1 MPMDFNKI
9 ITELCWRLEDGTPDF
24 NNPEHLQELRVVLT
38 MHKWTTPAINELM
51 ETLTEER
58 TYVDNSQNRG
68 LGRVGKPYGSSPEN
82 SPKKSKAEPEDD
94 SKIDKDDVPKEDP
107 KINVDRSKFG
117 EKDKTHKDNP
127 KGPTRKEVLDDL
139 NSGNLDVL
147 VEFQN
152 GVQTNRALGIA
163 GPGGALASEG
173 ESKYCEATN
182 TDFNKFDS
190 ENKEAILEKEKE
202 INDRPKTK
210 QDSRTAKALG
220 LEPDSPEFNT
230 YLAKREVWVLQQRE
244 KAKSDPKS
252 VFHKKGKKGFNSNDK
267 AYDEWMETAY
277 DGALSTKQ
285 SIEESSIDTS
295 KPNVTVQST
304 PEADQAVE
312 AHLEDN
318 LKNAKTPEDK
328 KYAEKQLKNFSKFK
342 SYHDTYVVGKD
353 DKGRTTYMGISN
365 KKDDQIRDPQNNSSP
380 SKRFRELE
388 TKYGPKVA
396 KEVIKSLQENIKK
409 VDEVK
414 ENTVKSASDIKITDD
429 FVAVCESKEM
439 KPYIKKLREN
449 SKFRAHLKKNGL
461 DPDKMD
467 TKELLTEMN
476 AHSKKL
482 TAEGKSPSYTTYGKI
497 AIKVGEFAADGKF
510 KRDNP
515 TLNFDDESVKASAE
529 IKQTEKDVVKSSH
542 AAAVN
547 DLVEADKPDGYS
559 KDNPDA
565 DNGPHQ
571 EGYISG
577 VLDACHIDTYI
588 DMDSDDGMLLQ
599 MGINGVKPSM
609 IRKCVGERSGFK
621 GDSST
626 TEGKAALK
634 NHLRKRC
641 RVQPG
646 GDRITIDDESGKGE
660 DLFDDTW
667 RTAGTS
673 QKVATGFGK
682 GMRDCLQVKAARK

>member
-1 MPMDFNKI
+1 M
-9 ITELCWRLEDGTPDF
+9 
-24 NNPEHLQELRVVLT
+24 
-38 MHKWTTPAINELM
+38 
-51 ETLTEER
+51 
-58 TYVDNSQNRG
+58 
-68 LGRVGKPYGSSPEN
+68 
-82 SPKKSKAEPEDD
+82 
-94 SKIDKDDVPKEDP
+94 
-107 KINVDRSKFG
+107 
-117 EKDKTHKDNP
+117 
-127 KGPTRKEVLDDL
+127 
-139 NSGNLDVL
+139 
-147 VEFQN
+147 
-152 GVQTNRALGIA
+152 
-163 GPGGALASEG
+163 
-173 ESKYCEATN
+173 
-182 TDFNKFDS
+182 
-190 ENKEAILEKEKE
+190 
-202 INDRPKTK
+202 
-210 QDSRTAKALG
+210 
-220 LEPDSPEFNT
+220 
-230 YLAKREVWVLQQRE
+230 WVLQQRK

-318 LKNAKTPEDK
+318 LKNAKTPEDR

-388 TKYGPKVA
+388 AKYGPKVA

-414 ENTVKSASDIKITDD
+414 ENTVKAASDIKITDD

-449 SKFRAHLKKNGL
+449 SKFRTHLKKNGL
-461 DPDKMD
+461 DPDKMN

-482 TAEGKSPSYTTYGKI
+482 TDEGKSPSYTTYGKI
-497 AIKVGEFAADGKF
+497 AIKVGEFAADSKF

-515 TLNFDDESVKASAE
+515 TLNFNDESVKASAK
-529 IKQTEKDVVKSSH
+529 IKQTEKDIVKSSH

-577 VLDACHIDTYI
+577 VLDACHIDTYV

-609 IRKCVGERSGFK
+609 IRTCVAEKSGFK

-626 TEGKAALK
+626 AEGKAALK
-634 NHLRKRC
+634 DHLRKRC

-646 GDRITIDDESGKGE
+646 GDRITIDDASGKGVE
-660 DLFDDTW
+660 LFDDTW

-682 GMRDCLQVKAARK
+682 GMRDCLQAKAAKS

>member
-1 MPMDFNKI
+1 MDIDKI
-9 ITELCWRLEDGTPDF
+9 IREWFFKLPMGYAEQPYSEDELQTLAEVLV
-24 NNPEHLQELRVVLT
+24 EHKVDLPLFE
-38 MHKWTTPAINELM
+38 A
-51 ETLTEER
+51 
-58 TYVDNSQNRG
+58 TYKDNSENRK
-68 LGRVGKPYGSSPEN
+68 LGRVGQEWGTGKDAKPINKDTKKDSEE
-82 SPKKSKAEPEDD
+82 PKIS
-94 SKIDKDDVPKEDP
+94 KDDIPKEDP
-107 KINVDRSKFG
+107 KINVDRSKFD
-117 EKDKTHKDNP
+117 EKDKKHKDNP
-127 KGPTRKEVLDDL
+127 KGPTRKEVLDDM
-139 NSGNLDVL
+139 NAGNLDVL
-147 VEFQN
+147 TEFQN

-163 GPGGALASEG
+163 GPGGAVASEG
-173 ESKYCEATN
+173 ESKYCKATN
-182 TDFNKFDS
+182 TDFDKFDS
-190 ENKEAILEKEKE
+190 DNKEAILKKEKE
-202 INDRPKTK
+202 IEDRPKTK

-244 KAKSDPKS
+244 KAKSDPNS
-252 VFHKKGKKGFNSNDK
+252 VFHKKGKKGFNSNDE
-267 AYDEWMETAY
+267 AYDEWMETAF

-318 LKNAKTPEDK
+318 LKNAKTPEDRE
-328 KYAEKQLKNFSKFK
+328 YAEKQLKNFSKFK
-342 SYHDTYVVGKD
+342 SYHDTYVIGKD
-353 DKGRTTYMGISN
+353 AEGRTTYMGISN
-365 KKDDQIRDPQNNSSP
+365 KKDDQIRDPQNNTSP
-380 SKRFRELE
+380 SKRFHELE
-388 TKYGPKVA
+388 AKYGPKVA

-414 ENTVKSASDIKITDD
+414 ENTVKAASDIKITDD
-429 FVAVCESKEM
+429 FVAVCESEEM
-439 KPYIKKLREN
+439 KPYIKKLRES
-449 SKFRAHLKKNGL
+449 SKFRTHLKKNGL
-461 DPDKMD
+461 DPDKMN
-467 TKELLTEMN
+467 TKELLIAMN

-482 TAEGKSPSYTTYGKI
+482 AGEGKRVSYTTYGKI
-497 AIKVGEFAADGKF
+497 AIKVGEFAADSKF

-515 TLNFDDESVKASAE
+515 KLNFNDESVKASVK

-542 AAAVN
+542 TAAVN
-547 DLVEADKPDGYS
+547 DLIEADKPDGYS

-571 EGYISG
+571 AGYIGG

-599 MGINGVKPSM
+599 TGINGIKPSM
-609 IRKCVGERSGFK
+609 IRECVAEKSGFK

-626 TEGKAALK
+626 AEGKAALK
-634 NHLRKRC
+634 SHLRKRC

-646 GDRITIDDESGKGE
+646 GDRITIDDGGGKGIE
-660 DLFDDTW
+660 LFDDTW

-682 GMRDCLQVKAARK
+682 GMRKCLQAKAAK

>member
-1 MPMDFNKI
+1 MDIDKI
-9 ITELCWRLEDGTPDF
+9 IREWFFKLPKGYAEKPYSQDELQSLAEVFVEQGIDSTLLEAGCEQGQNPERDGCTADDGT
-24 NNPEHLQELRVVLT
+24 T
-38 MHKWTTPAINELM
+38 
-51 ETLTEER
+51 
-58 TYVDNSQNRG
+58 
-68 LGRVGKPYGSSPEN
+68 GSGTDAEGD
-82 SPKKSKAEPEDD
+82 KKK
-94 SKIDKDDVPKEDP
+94 KD
-107 KINVDRSKFG
+107 IAANIDRSKFG
-117 EKDKTHKDNP
+117 EKDKAHKDNP

-139 NSGNLDVL
+139 NAGNLDVL

-152 GVQTNRALGIA
+152 GVQTNRAKGIA

-182 TDFNKFDS
+182 ADFNKFDS
-190 ENKEAILEKEKE
+190 ENKEAISKKEKE
-202 INDRPKTK
+202 IENRPKTK

-230 YLAKREVWVLQQRE
+230 YLAKREVWAIQQRE
-244 KAKSDPKS
+244 KAKSDPNS

-285 SIEESSIDTS
+285 SIDESSIDTS
-295 KPNVTVQST
+295 KPNVTIQST

-328 KYAEKQLKNFSKFK
+328 KHAEKQLKNFSKFK

-353 DKGRTTYMGISN
+353 NEGRTTYMGISN
-365 KKDDQIRDPQNNSSP
+365 KKDDQIRDPQNNTSP

-409 VDEVK
+409 VDDVK
-414 ENTVKSASDIKITDD
+414 ENTIKAASDIKITDD

-449 SKFRAHLKKNGL
+449 SGFRTHLKKSGL
-461 DPDKMD
+461 DPDKMN

-476 AHSKKL
+476 AHSKIL
-482 TAEGKSPSYTTYGKI
+482 ADAGKRVSYTTYGKI
-497 AIKVGEFAADGKF
+497 AIKVGEFAADSKF
-510 KRDNP
+510 KRENP
-515 TLNFDDESVKASAE
+515 KLNFDDESVKTAAE
-529 IKQTEKDVVKSSH
+529 LKQTEKDVVKSSH
-542 AAAVN
+542 LAAVN

-571 EGYISG
+571 QGYISG
-577 VLDACHIDTYI
+577 VLDACHIDTYV

-609 IRKCVGERSGFK
+609 IRNCVAEKSGFK
-621 GDSST
+621 GDST
-626 TEGKAALK
+626 TAEGKTALK
-634 NHLRKRC
+634 DHLRKRC

-646 GDRITIDDESGKGE
+646 GDRITINDASGKAVE
-660 DLFDDTW
+660 LFDDTW

-682 GMRDCLQVKAARK
+682 VMRACLQAKAAK